1 MDKDF
6 NDFQKTIRGQFMPS
20 GEQLAEL
27 AQKKLEMKNVEQN
40 FNSFLRQLLKIE
52 FELYKE
58 FEKKCTIEIFEEAF
72 KQKIFEIPKE
82 NFQKGFSDFFDK
94 HYNDFWNV
102 FLSISQSRK
111 TRAGGSFERHLKYL
125 FSCLNYPYD
134 TQTQLNGRVDYLF
147 PSEEVFRKNRT
158 ACLIISVKRTLRE
171 RWRQVVGE
179 LASIKADKIYIVT
192 QEQNISEN
200 KIKEMEKHNIDLVVF
215 DEEKEKNFSEHHNVI
230 SFTDLVL
237 VHFPAKEKLWNQYI

>member
-1 MDKDF
+1 MNKDF

-20 GEQLAEL
+20 GERLAEL
-27 AQKKLEMKNVEQN
+27 AQKKLEMTNVEKN
-40 FNSFLRQLLKIE
+40 FNSFLRRLLEIE

-58 FEKKCTIEIFEEAF
+58 FEKKCAIEIFEEAF
-72 KQKIFEIPKE
+72 KQKIFEIPKDD
-82 NFQKGFSDFFDK
+82 FQKGFSDFFYI

-125 FSCLNYPYD
+125 FSRLNYPYD

-147 PSEEVFRKNRT
+147 PSEEVFKKNRT

-179 LASIKADKIYIVT
+179 LASINAGKIYIVT
-192 QEQNISEN
+192 QEEDISVP
-200 KIKEMEKHNIDLVVF
+200 KIQEMDKHNINLVVF
-215 DEEKEKNFSEHHNVI
+215 DEEKERNFAEHHNVI
-230 SFTDLVL
+230 GFTDLVSIHL
-237 VHFPAKEKLWNQYI
+237 PAQKQLWDQYL

>member
-1 MDKDF
+1 MNKDF

-27 AQKKLEMKNVEQN
+27 AQEKLEMINVEQN

-58 FEKKCTIEIFEEAF
+58 FEKNCTIKIFEEAF
-72 KQKIFEIPKE
+72 KQKILEIPKE
-82 NFQKGFSDFFDK
+82 NFQKGFSNFFYR
-94 HYNDFWNV
+94 HYNNFWNV

-111 TRAGGSFERHLKYL
+111 TRAGGSFEKHLKYL
-125 FSCLNYPYD
+125 FSRLYYPYA

-147 PSEEVFRKNRT
+147 PNEEVFKKSRT
-158 ACLIISVKRTLRE
+158 CCLIISVKRTLRE

-179 LASIKADKIYIVT
+179 LASINAGKIYIVT
-192 QEQNISEN
+192 QEEDISIQ
-200 KIKEMEKHNIDLVVF
+200 KIQEMDKHNINLVVF
-215 DEEKEKNFSEHHNVI
+215 DEEKEKNFKEHHNVI
-230 SFTDLVL
+230 GFTDLVSIHL
-237 VHFPAKEKLWNQYI
+237 PAQKQLWDQYL